1 MEEDDPYAQVAVGK
15 LKLKKVKKIKKKK
28 KKSDKKLRDQV
39 VKTLENSAEPPEE
52 PERPQPQSMKTKAEI
67 AFLQQ
72 QEKMVC
78 KQSKLIKAIIV

>member
-1 MEEDDPYAQVAVGK
+1 MDEDDPYAQVAVGK
-15 LKLKKVKKIKKKK
+15 LKLKKVEKIKKKK

-39 VKTLENSAEPPEE
+39 VKTLENSEEPPEE
-52 PERPQPQSMKTKAEI
+52 PERSQPQSMKTKAEI

-78 KQSKLIKAIIV
+78 KQFLNQSSY

>member
-15 LKLKKVKKIKKKK
+15 LKLKKVEKIKKKK

-52 PERPQPQSMKTKAEI
+52 PERPAQPQSIKTKAEI

-72 QEKMVC
+72 QEKMVRR
-78 KQSKLIKAIIV
+78 QSTLESK